1 MSRGRTER
9 RRRAGRPGV
18 VVLAGWLFADLLLVL
33 ALVSMADRPDPKADD
48 RPTPE
53 PSKTEATEPP
63 TPTGPRAVDRHPQE
77 FEVAGRNKGD
87 LVKQIAK
94 DTRKWSGRE
103 AALVLTFGGSSNG
116 TVYAHRVNGLLG
128 KARPEM
134 FTKKTATDDYHNL
147 GERAETA
154 VVRVYFYT
162 APGG

>member
-1 MSRGRTER
+1 MSRGGRTPR
-9 RRRAGRPGV
+9 RRGGRPGV

-33 ALVSMADRPDPKADD
+33 ALVSMADRPDPQADD
-48 RPTPE
+48 RPKPR
-53 PSKTEATEPP
+53 PSKGGSATP
-63 TPTGPRAVDRHPQE
+63 TPAGPRAVDRHPQE
-77 FEVAGRNKGD
+77 FEVSGRSKGD

-134 FTKKTATDDYHNL
+134 FTAKTATDDYHSL
-147 GERAETA
+147 GKRAETA

>member
-1 MSRGRTER
+1 MSRGRASR
-9 RRRAGRPGV
+9 RRGGRMGV

-33 ALVSMADRPDPKADD
+33 ALVSMGDRPDPKI
-48 RPTPE
+48 PE
-53 PSKTEATEPP
+53 HPKPSPSKTGSPSHK
-63 TPTGPRAVDRHPQE
+63 PTGPRSVDRHPQE
-77 FEVAGRNKGD
+77 FQVSGDDKGD
-87 LVKQIAK
+87 LVKEIGK

-128 KARPEM
+128 RARPAM
-134 FTKKTATDDYHNL
+134 FTKKTVTDDYHSL
-147 GERAETA
+147 GRPAETA